1 MAQLNDLL
9 VTGNSRFLNEIN
21 GKIDWLNINNK
32 PTIIGTVTQVKVGS
46 TTYDPT
52 SGVISLPAYP
62 SVPVTSVAGKTGA
75 VTLTASDV
83 GALASTT
90 KYAGASTAGGSATSA
105 AKLDTATAGSATQ
118 PCYFANGVPSACTY
132 SLNKT
137 VPSDAV
143 FTDTKVTSVDNHYTP
158 TAASASKITITST
171 GGYPKKIEI
180 SRDSKGHVTAA
191 TVTETEVI
199 PDNDFNVAQTATST
213 DSNYEVLFSN
223 SANNTTETA
232 GARKDIGFLFNPSRD
247 ALTVGNRKSGTTV
260 ATSSIALGY
269 DITASGIYSY
279 AQGYC
284 TSATNYGAHAEG
296 ASTIASG
303 NYAHAEGTSTT
314 ASGNYAH
321 SEGYYTIA
329 NHKSQHVFGEY
340 NLEDAS
346 TETFSN
352 RGNYIEIVG
361 NGTSIGSR
369 SNARTLDWDGNEW
382 LAGELEAS
390 YFVANR
396 TYSSDPTRSD
406 KTEIA
411 GGYAHFIN
419 RYDSG
424 TRVYQMSLSG
434 IDIELNNSTWDGTN
448 NSLKDALA
456 AKLSLDGGTMTGAIT
471 TATGRWY
478 TGGNYVL
485 HLNNSDM
492 IGVNGIWF
500 GDVSSDAGEGLMFPR
515 ANGNW
520 DDLYSVDGSLYY
532 CVNRT
537 TAGARGSAYTIL
549 HTGNGV
555 LSNGGK
561 YTGGNKTAGYCLHG
575 VGAGHTYAC
584 EWTSASKLAFWVDV
598 SNVGTLSDRRLKDD
612 IEPVNM
618 GLVNAIVE
626 CESYQ
631 YKAFNRGGN
640 ISVGI
645 MAQDLVENCK
655 KYNVD
660 PLDYELLCQEKF
672 KEGDPTLYY
681 QIDYDQ
687 LLYFK
692 TIYLENKIKELEAK
706 LDSLT

>member
-9 VTGNSRFLNEIN
+9 VVGSSKFLNEIN

-105 AKLDTATAGSATQ
+105 AKLDTTTAGSATQ
-118 PCYFANGVPSACTY
+118 PCYFSNGVPSACTY

-143 FTDTKVTSVDNHYTP
+143 FTDTNNAVT
-158 TAASASKITITST
+158 
-171 GGYPKKIEI
+171 
-180 SRDSKGHVTAA
+180 
-191 TVTETEVI
+191 
-199 PDNDFNVAQTATST
+199 QTATST

-223 SANNTTETA
+223 SANDTTETA
-232 GARKDIGFLFNPSRD
+232 GVRKDSGFLFNPSRD

-260 ATSSIALGY
+260 ANGSIALGY

-346 TETFSN
+346 TETSNN

-361 NGTSIGSR
+361 NGTSSSAR
-369 SNARTLDWDGNEW
+369 SNARTLDWNGNEW
-382 LAGELEAS
+382 LAGGLESS

-396 TYSSDPTRSD
+396 TYSTDSTRSD
-406 KTEIA
+406 TTEIA

-424 TRVYQMSLSG
+424 TRVYQLNLSG
-434 IDIELNNSTWDGTN
+434 IDIELNNGTWDGSNT
-448 NSLKDALA
+448 SLKDAFQHTPYVDTSGTYPWLKA
-456 AKLSLDGGTMTGAIT
+456 PGNVANWIKVGSTSSTNYFGIIPAQAGGLGSGHSSVGT
-471 TATGRWY
+471 
-478 TGGNYVL
+478 
-485 HLNNSDM
+485 SDYAFSQCY
-492 IGVNGIWF
+492 IDNFNGQKI
-500 GDVSSDAGEGLMFPR
+500 AL
-515 ANGNW
+515 
-520 DDLYSVDGSLYY
+520 
-532 CVNRT
+532 T
-537 TAGARGSAYTIL
+537 K
-549 HTGNGV
+549 NGV
-555 LSNGGK
+555 TTTISSENNGYVHFACGKPFSFDNSVHLTGTNRDIGSTRYRCSNI
-561 YTGGNKTAGYCLHG
+561 YTNAVNSAGNVICKGNMTAGYAMHG
-575 VGAGHTYAC
+575 NGTGHTYAC
-584 EWTSASKLAFWVDV
+584 EWGSNLAFWVDV
-598 SNVGTLSDRRLKDD
+598 TKVATVSDRRLKHD
-612 IEPVNM
+612 IEEVNWD
-618 GLVNAIVE
+618 LVRAIAE
-626 CESYQ
+626 CKTYQ
-631 YKAFNRGGN
+631 YKAFNRNGL

-645 MAQDLVENCK
+645 IAQDLVANCE
-655 KYNVD
+655 KYGID
-660 PLDYELLCQEKF
+660 PLEYELLDMEQF
-672 KEGDPTLYY
+672 IADDSTLYY
-681 QIDYDQ
+681 HLEYEQYLTFKSLWLQHQIDE
-687 LLYFK
+687 LKEL
-692 TIYLENKIKELEAK
+692 IENK
-706 LDSLT
+706 